1 MSDDPA
7 PGADPASP
15 PAPPTGHARVDAVL
29 DRAAELEL
37 LPVAEHPARYEE
49 LHAALVAE
57 LSAEPGTV
65 PAGLPPDEG
74 PGSGQNGQGASAPR

>member
-1 MSDDPA
+1 MNADLA
-7 PGADPASP
+7 RGADPASP
-15 PAPPTGHARVDAVL
+15 LVPPTGHARVDAVL
-29 DRAAELEL
+29 DRAAELDL

-65 PAGLPPDEG
+65 PAGLLPGGG
-74 PGSGQNGQGASAPR
+74 PGPGQSGQGSSGPR

>member
-1 MSDDPA
+1 MSADPA
-7 PGADPASP
+7 RSTDLASP

-29 DRAAELEL
+29 DRAAELDL

-49 LHAALVAE
+49 LHAVLVAE

-65 PAGLPPDEG
+65 PAGPAPGGG
-74 PGSGQNGQGASAPR
+74 PGAGPSGQGPSGPR